1 MTTILTVFS
10 GIALLIYACYLLIK
24 PKDHIPND
32 FRPINPPRG
41 QAKDSPQ
48 NKKD

>member
-10 GIALLIYACYLLIK
+10 GIALLIYACYRLIK
-24 PKDHIPND
+24 PKEYPTND
-32 FRPINPPRG
+32 FTPVNPPKE